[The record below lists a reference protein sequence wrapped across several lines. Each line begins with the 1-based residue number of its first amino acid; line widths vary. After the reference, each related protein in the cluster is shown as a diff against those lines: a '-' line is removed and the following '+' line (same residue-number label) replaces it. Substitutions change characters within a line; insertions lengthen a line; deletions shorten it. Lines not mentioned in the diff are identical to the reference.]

1 MPSKRSTR
9 VAAKPATKRLKKP
22 FALKAFRMTHF
33 TVTRP
38 VAIGIIITC
47 IVGTALLIVATTSE
61 PTSAASAV
69 PGQPLV
75 AIAPTEHAP
84 IATPVHPASKVEK
97 RSPEATVGTTT
108 VGTVEDEDVA
118 TVEGC
123 LLQDGDQ
130 FRLKN
135 TSGEDAPRGRSW
147 KSAFL
152 RKGSKS
158 IDVIDHNSRLNLARH
173 VGERVT
179 ITGTLDGHQL
189 QGTSLTRA
197 AESCN

>member
-9 VAAKPATKRLKKP
+9 VAARPVTKRLKNR

-38 VAIGIIITC
+38 GAIGIIMTC
-47 IVGTALLIVATTSE
+47 IVGTALLIVATSSE

-69 PGQPLV
+69 PGHPLV
-75 AIAPTEHAP
+75 AIAAIDRAP
-84 IATPVHPASKVEK
+84 IATPAQPAPKVEK
-97 RSPEATVGTTT
+97 PSRTATAATATVGA
-108 VGTVEDEDVA
+108 VEGENMA

-135 TSGEDAPRGRSW
+135 TSGDDAPRGRSW

-152 RKGSKS
+152 RKGAKS
-158 IDVIDHNSRLNLARH
+158 VDVVDRNSRLNLARH

-189 QGTSLTRA
+189 EGTSLTRA

>member
-9 VAAKPATKRLKKP
+9 VAAKPVTKRLKKR
-22 FALKAFRMTHF
+22 FALKTFRMTHF

-38 VAIGIIITC
+38 VAIGIIMTC
-47 IVGTALLIVATTSE
+47 IVGTALLIVATSSE

-75 AIAPTEHAP
+75 AIASLERAP
-84 IATPVHPASKVEK
+84 IATPAQPASKMEK
-97 RSPEATVGTTT
+97 PSPAATVGTAT
-108 VGTVEDEDVA
+108 VGTAESEASA

-158 IDVIDHNSRLNLARH
+158 IDVVDHDSRLHLARH

-197 AESCN
+197 AEPCN